1 MPAWKG
7 LETTRSALF
16 LDYGQID
23 RMVQALLP
31 AAADWQ
37 ADAVVGIARG
47 GIVPATIAAASLCLP
62 LAFLSFDRASQA
74 IQWMS
79 APPATPRVLLVDD
92 CASTG
97 ATLASVRASLL
108 AEQRQVLTLAVVH
121 DPEVSAYSPDLS
133 HPLTQL
139 WRFPWER
146 GEATPR
152 ARQQRQAGAPRQ
164 LDDEQSYFGIDLDGI
179 FLADMPSADYAADL
193 QATLAARD
201 QLQRFAVLP
210 KFALDRAS
218 IITGRPES
226 DRLRTQA
233 WLNRHG
239 FGHIPLEMR
248 PADCPAHLAAVIR
261 YKAGVATRLGCTHYI
276 ESEAE
281 QAIGIA
287 AQAAQLTVSWWNCQ
301 TGICFVVAAT
311 AQAVSAPTP
320 APGGPPPR
328 PPKLP

>member
-31 AAADWQ
+31 AAAEWR
-37 ADAVVGIARG
+37 ADTVVGIARG
-47 GIVPATIAAASLCLP
+47 GIVPATMAATGLCLP
-62 LAFLSFDRASQA
+62 LALLSFDRATQG
-74 IQWMS
+74 IQWIGTLPA
-79 APPATPRVLLVDD
+79 APRILLVDD

-97 ATLASVRASLL
+97 ATLASVRARLL
-108 AEQRQVLTLAVVH
+108 AGPRQVLTLTVVH
-121 DPEVSAYSPDLS
+121 DPEVSVYSPDLS
-133 HPLTQL
+133 HPMTQL

-152 ARQQRQAGAPRQ
+152 ARQQRQAGAQRQ
-164 LDDEQSYFGIDLDGI
+164 LDDEKSYFGIDLDGI

-210 KFALDRAS
+210 KFALERAT

-226 DRLRTQA
+226 DRARTQA

-248 PADCPAHLAAVIR
+248 PADCPDQNEAVTR
-261 YKAGVATRLGCTHYI
+261 YKAEVATQLGCTHYV
-276 ESEAE
+276 ESDAR

-287 AQAAQLTVSWWNCQ
+287 AAAAQLTVIWWD
-301 TGICFVVAAT
+301 AH
-311 AQAVSAPTP
+311 AQAGHVVGA
-320 APGGPPPR
+320 ARVVG
-328 PPKLP
+328 

>member
-1 MPAWKG
+1 MPTWKG

-31 AAADWQ
+31 AAEDWQ

-47 GIVPATIAAASLCLP
+47 GVVPATMVAAGLCLP
-62 LAFLSFDRASQA
+62 LVFLSFDRASQA

-79 APPATPRVLLVDD
+79 TPPAAPRVLLVDD

-97 ATLASVRASLL
+97 ATLGTVRACLL
-108 AEQRQVLTLAVVH
+108 AAQHQVLTLAVVH

-152 ARQQRQAGAPRQ
+152 ARQRRQVGAPRQ

-210 KFALDRAS
+210 KFALERAT

-226 DRLRTQA
+226 DRARTQA

-248 PADCPAHLAAVIR
+248 PADCPDQNDAVTR
-261 YKAGVATRLGCTHYI
+261 YKAAVATQLGCTHYV
-276 ESEAE
+276 ESDAQ

-287 AQAAQLTVSWWNCQ
+287 AAAAQLTVIWWD
-301 TGICFVVAAT
+301 AH
-311 AQAVSAPTP
+311 AQAGHVVGA
-320 APGGPPPR
+320 ARVVG
-328 PPKLP
+328 

>member
-1 MPAWKG
+1 MSAWKG
-7 LETTRSALF
+7 LETGRPALF
-16 LDYGQID
+16 LDYAQID
-23 RMVQALLP
+23 RMMQALLP
-31 AAADWQ
+31 AAAEWRPEL
-37 ADAVVGIARG
+37 VVGIARG
-47 GIVPATIAAASLCLP
+47 GIVPATMAATGLCLP
-62 LAFLSFDRASQA
+62 LALLSFDRASQTVA
-74 IQWMS
+74 WIGLPP
-79 APPATPRVLLVDD
+79 PPARILLVDD

-97 ATLASVRASLL
+97 ETLAKVRASLL
-108 AEQRQVLTLAVVH
+108 AEPRQVLTLAVVH

-146 GEATPR
+146 GEATPL
-152 ARQQRQAGAPRQ
+152 ARQRRQAGAPR
-164 LDDEQSYFGIDLDGI
+164 LPGDEQSYFGVDLDGI
-179 FLADMPSADYAADL
+179 FLADMPAADYAADL

-201 QLQRFAVLP
+201 AMNRFEVLP
-210 KFALDRAS
+210 RFALDRAT

-248 PADCPAHLAAVIR
+248 PADCPDHLAAVIR

-276 ESEAE
+276 ESQAQ

-301 TGICFVVAAT
+301 TDICFVVAAT
-311 AQAVSAPTP
+311 AQAVAATAVP
-320 APGGPPPR
+320 
-328 PPKLP
+328 L